1 MNEIPKID
9 VEKTKNNIT
18 EFVQNKV
25 SEANADGLVV
35 GLSGGIDSTVAAF
48 LACEAVGKEN
58 VFGVVLP
65 STTTPTEDKL
75 HGTTIAQLLG
85 INYKEMAID
94 SILNEF
100 DKSEHFTIKYS
111 NDSEKIRVYY
121 GKIKL
126 FETGEGSINNV
137 SSTEQEL
144 ATCLIWNKYIEL
156 KSQHLDFT
164 IDIVNDIIK
173 DISPNFT
180 SNWVKSLAEQVNAIE
195 VLLKKYGIPETDL
208 ANYKLCLYGSTIDD
222 DNLHVGELYKKLITK
237 YSKFFKGN
245 KHHFDPS
252 DIILYNKN
260 LDIDSFKELA
270 NDNITDGTQ
279 TKKLFMDNFFS
290 TRDIMGISLK
300 QITTTPKIEEYNI
313 NSE

>member
-100 DKSEHFTIKYS
+100 LSVAQLEEDILAIGNLKARIRMSIIYFYANSKNYLVCGTGNKSEISIGYFTKHGDGACDIEPIGDLYKT
-111 NDSEKIRVYY
+111 DVY
-121 GKIKL
+121 
-126 FETGEGSINNV
+126 
-137 SSTEQEL
+137 EL
-144 ATCLIWNKYIEL
+144 AKYLEIPQEIIDKPPRAGLWNNQTDEDEIGMTYKLLDKILYRFIE
-156 KSQHLDFT
+156 KE
-164 IDIVNDIIK
+164 IDADSIAKELNIEVNEVNDIINRVERNQHK
-173 DISPNFT
+173 TQVPESP
-180 SNWVKSLAEQVNAIE
+180 
-195 VLLKKYGIPETDL
+195 KKTLMVI
-208 ANYKLCLYGSTIDD
+208 
-222 DNLHVGELYKKLITK
+222 
-237 YSKFFKGN
+237 
-245 KHHFDPS
+245 
-252 DIILYNKN
+252 
-260 LDIDSFKELA
+260 
-270 NDNITDGTQ
+270 
-279 TKKLFMDNFFS
+279 
-290 TRDIMGISLK
+290 
-300 QITTTPKIEEYNI
+300 
-313 NSE
+313 

>member
-100 DKSEHFTIKYS
+100 LSVAQLEEDILAIGNLKARIRMSIIYFYANSRNYLVCGTGNKSEISIGYFTKHGDGACDIEPIGDLYKT
-111 NDSEKIRVYY
+111 DVY
-121 GKIKL
+121 
-126 FETGEGSINNV
+126 
-137 SSTEQEL
+137 EL
-144 ATCLIWNKYIEL
+144 AKYLEIPQEIIDKPPRAGLWNNQTDEDEIGMTYKLLDKILYRFIE
-156 KSQHLDFT
+156 KEIDADSIAKELD
-164 IDIVNDIIK
+164 IEVNEVNDIINRVERNQHK
-173 DISPNFT
+173 TQVPESP
-180 SNWVKSLAEQVNAIE
+180 
-195 VLLKKYGIPETDL
+195 KKTLMVI
-208 ANYKLCLYGSTIDD
+208 
-222 DNLHVGELYKKLITK
+222 
-237 YSKFFKGN
+237 
-245 KHHFDPS
+245 
-252 DIILYNKN
+252 
-260 LDIDSFKELA
+260 
-270 NDNITDGTQ
+270 
-279 TKKLFMDNFFS
+279 
-290 TRDIMGISLK
+290 
-300 QITTTPKIEEYNI
+300 
-313 NSE
+313 